1 MCSGLVPPCAAP
13 ICTALDCMATC
24 PLTPAT
30 PSGMTLHQSLAAS
43 RESVPEVPAVY
54 FARPSDQAIQRIA
67 QDAGSQAYKALHVN
81 WTSAMTDQQLQAF
94 AQACVRHG
102 GAGRVASV
110 HDQCCDFVTLESDMF
125 TLGVP
130 GVYHLTHA
138 PGVPDA
144 QVMAAVDRVVQGL
157 FNLCCT
163 ASIAPY
169 VASTSVGVASEIA
182 RRLCGAIS
190 EDAQA
195 GSPRLTMRCGAAAK
209 LRRPLLVLADRDYDL
224 AAGLAHSASYMGL
237 IEDTVGLAA
246 NRVTLPAADS
256 SAAISI
262 DLDSRLDPFWAEH
275 ARSAFPD
282 AIEANGQEL
291 EAVSAKESELRR
303 RAGDGGAAADAAA
316 AAAAPADLAST
327 SAGGVASLADAV
339 DSLPA
344 LLERKKRLELHT
356 KLMEQVMLG
365 VAARQ
370 LPRFFEAEAS
380 LSAADVWPA
389 LGLPAEEVQ
398 RLQAGG
404 AGSAMNLA
412 TVSSGIG
419 SWWDRVR
426 LACIAALSS
435 DLRALT
441 TVAPDVSGLAPVPG
455 PAGAAPARQLDA
467 ELCAVLR
474 ASAQAGTTSDSAD
487 AAPRS
492 EAELAAGLAALHFVS
507 AHRASSALLRG
518 RTAAVPSGGAPGA
531 RAAPGG
537 AGGSHFFSSFTSRTQ
552 ALLGSQLGANV
563 GNLLS
568 KAAAS
573 VKQLVGAES
582 HRPIAKFVHAVLD
595 QASGTRAASGPPSG
609 PTGSITVLD
618 ALDNGKPARP
628 GAVVPSSGVI
638 VFAVGGGNQSEAQEL
653 FAWAQ
658 GAGAR
663 DGRAL
668 PLLYGTDDV
677 VTPMSFVQGLA
688 ELQSR

>member
-1 MCSGLVPPCAAP
+1 
-13 ICTALDCMATC
+13 
-24 PLTPAT
+24 
-30 PSGMTLHQSLAAS
+30 MTLHQSLSAS

-54 FARPSDQAIQRIA
+54 FARPTDQAIQRIA
-67 QDAGSQAYKALHVN
+67 QDAGSQTYKALHVN

-138 PGVPDA
+138 PGVADA
-144 QVMAAVDRVVQGL
+144 QVMAAIDRVVQGI

-182 RRLCGAIS
+182 RRLCAAIS

-195 GSPRLTMRCGAAAK
+195 GSPRLTMRCGATAK

-237 IEDTVGLAA
+237 IEDTVGLVA
-246 NRVTLPAADS
+246 NRVTLPGADTP
-256 SAAISI
+256 AAISI

-291 EAVSAKESELRR
+291 EAVTAKESDLRR
-303 RAGDGGAAADAAA
+303 HAGDGGAAADAAA
-316 AAAAPADLAST
+316 AAAAAPADLASAST
-327 SAGGVASLADAV
+327 GGVASLADAV

-380 LSAADVWPA
+380 LSATDVWPA
-389 LGLPAEEVQ
+389 LGLPAEEVA
-398 RLQAGG
+398 RLQAAG

-412 TVSSGIG
+412 TVSAGIG

-441 TVAPDVSGLAPVPG
+441 TVSPDVTGLAPVPG
-455 PAGAAPARQLDA
+455 PAGTVPTRQLDA

-492 EAELAAGLAALHFVS
+492 EAELVAGLAALHFVS

-531 RAAPGG
+531 RAAPGSE
-537 AGGSHFFSSFTSRTQ
+537 GGSHFFSSFTSRTQ
-552 ALLGSQLGANV
+552 SLLGSQLGANV

-595 QASGTRAASGPPSG
+595 QASGARSSSGPPSG
-609 PTGSITVLD
+609 PTGSVTVLD
-618 ALDNGKPARP
+618 SLDSGKPARP

-668 PLLYGTDDV
+668 PLLYGTDDL

-688 ELQSR
+688 ALQAR